1 MGIPI
6 GELQLRVSSREF
18 AEYWAYDQLEPF
30 GPERDDLRAGV
41 VASTIANVNRDPKR
55 QRTPFT
61 PDQFALKFEPPAGSD
76 DADGED
82 LEDDESFEARRAEH
96 HAKINAL
103 MLALGGQ
110 PANPKAPPA

>member
-61 PDQFALKFEPPAGSD
+61 PDQFTLRFEPFGAGSD
-76 DADGED
+76 ESPDED
-82 LEDDESFEARRAEH
+82 EDDESFEARRSAH

-103 MLALGGQ
+103 MLALGGH
-110 PANPKAPPA
+110 PADPKAPPA